1 MKNPAYRQILRLFLP
16 VDQERNRVKD
26 AIDYCK
32 KTNCHEVMIFTGLFD
47 SAPSFLTLDEIN
59 ERVEKV
65 LKPAIAEFKNSG
77 IKPTLNILQ
86 TLGHHYFPN
95 DAEYRKKFPF
105 RERVPQDGSP
115 GGGAC
120 PLDENLRQWV
130 TDTYTIYAKL
140 KPEYIFVDDDFRTMM
155 KGGLSCFCSEHLRLI
170 SELAGKTVTRE
181 EVTDAVFS
189 QPDSPLR
196 KYFFDVTTD
205 GFVSLAKIIH
215 SAVKAVSPDT
225 RIGLMSACLP
235 HGTAGMDLDKILLA
249 LAGDDRPLLRPQ
261 VPLYYELMPQR
272 VPAMTFNPSL
282 MRAALPENV
291 EHFAELEC
299 TPYGPYAKSAAMT
312 AAQAFALLMQ
322 GFSTQAFTFFDTLGH
337 PLPEAKKLITAFS
350 SFNPFFNKVAELIP
364 ENSPCYGINTPVG
377 RNTLRKRH
385 CSKAANYFN
394 DRELALALPNCGLP
408 LGTCQNSQ
416 FNILTGDDV
425 RTMKHEEIDSLLK
438 KGALMDFHALNTLH
452 DLGFGERIGIE
463 CKEEI
468 DHDELGMEEYNFSFD
483 KNFEASKSRQ
493 PLRFFCYPGLANFHR
508 LVSDNRAEAWSVI
521 RNFRMEN
528 VAPGVLVRENEAGE
542 VFAVCAISGDAGHKF
557 LANYDRTRQFRKL
570 FSIIGKKALP
580 LAIHQDTPYLW
591 LLLNRTADGKP
602 LAGIINCSTD
612 TLDEIPLL
620 AGEEFAKGFFRITA
634 NGTEE
639 IPLAGQPYPDPD
651 ETGAVCYNLKITLK
665 PLDFVLLGAAE

>member
-1 MKNPAYRQILRLFLP
+1 MKTPAYRQILRIFLP
-16 VDQERNRVKD
+16 ADQETNRVKD
-26 AIDYCK
+26 AIDYCR
-32 KTNCHEVMIFTGLFD
+32 KTNCHEIMLFTGLFD

-59 ERVEKV
+59 ERVEKI
-65 LKPAIAEFKNSG
+65 LKPAIAEIENAG
-77 IKPTLNILQ
+77 IKATLNILQ

-105 RERVPQDGSP
+105 RERVPQDGSH

-120 PLDENLRQWV
+120 PLDKNLQKWV
-130 TDTYTIYAKL
+130 IDTYTIYAKL

-155 KGGLSCFCSEHLRLI
+155 KGGLSCFCSEHLRI
-170 SELAGKTVTRE
+170 IGELAGKTVTRE
-181 EVTDAVFS
+181 EVADAVFN

-215 SAVKAVSPDT
+215 DTVKAVSPDT

-235 HGTAGMDLDKILLA
+235 HGTAGMDLDKIVLA
-249 LAGDDRPLLRPQ
+249 LAGNDRPLLRPQ

-299 TPYGPYAKSAAMT
+299 TPYGPYGKSAAMT

-322 GFSTQAFTFFDTLGH
+322 GFSSQAFTFFDNLGH
-337 PLPEAKKLITAFS
+337 PLPEAKGLINAFDKY
-350 SFNPFFNKVAELIP
+350 NAFFNKVAELIP
-364 ENSPCYGINTPVG
+364 ENSPCCGINTVVG
-377 RNTLRKRH
+377 KNTLRERH
-385 CSKAANYFN
+385 CTKAANYFN

-408 LGTCQNSQ
+408 LGTCKNSP
-416 FNILTGDDV
+416 FNIITGDDV
-425 RTMKHEEIDSLLK
+425 RTMNREEIDSLLK
-438 KGALMDFHALNTLH
+438 NGALMDFYALNALH

-468 DHDELGMEEYNFSFD
+468 EHDELGMEEHNFGFGED
-483 KNFEASKSRQ
+483 FEVSKCRQ
-493 PLRFFCYPGLANFHR
+493 PLRFFCYHGLADFR
-508 LVSDNRAEAWSVI
+508 KLVSDDRAKAWSVI

-542 VFAVCAISGDAGHKF
+542 VFAVCAVSGDAGYKF

-570 FSIIGKKALP
+570 FSVIGKRALP
-580 LAIHQDTPYLW
+580 LAIHQDAPYLW
-591 LLLNRTADGKP
+591 LLINRTADGKY

-612 TLDEIPLL
+612 TVEEIPLL
-620 AGEEFAKGFFRITA
+620 AGKEFAQGFFRINA
-634 NGTEE
+634 DGTED
-639 IPLAGQPYPDPD
+639 IPLAAAPCPDPD
-651 ETGAVCYNLKITLK
+651 GTGAVCYNLKITLK
-665 PLDFVLLGAAE
+665 PLDFVLLGAVE